1 MTTTTTTNQGWA
13 SRGMGRVLRML
24 IGIGGMAAGTLMLL
38 QATLMPQSSWALI
51 LLGVGLAATAVRA
64 ALDPT
69 RMRLAIALSAIIAV
83 PLVGL
88 II

>member
-1 MTTTTTTNQGWA
+1 MMNQGWA
-13 SRGMGRVLRML
+13 SHGMGRVLRVL

-83 PLVGL
+83 PVIGL

>member
-13 SRGMGRVLRML
+13 NHGMGRVLRML
-24 IGIGGMAAGTLMLL
+24 IGLGGMAAGTLMLL

-69 RMRLAIALSAIIAV
+69 RVRLAIALSAIIAV
-83 PLVGL
+83 PVVGL